1 MHTKN
6 LSGKG
11 GLWSEKETEGMLA
24 SSEKVGPD
32 VGGLLPN
39 PRQGHH
45 SRGNA
50 MGLKTHG
57 HMGETWG
64 LTGRLKGGLR

>member
-1 MHTKN
+1 
-6 LSGKG
+6 
-11 GLWSEKETEGMLA
+11 MLA